1 MGRWVSSIAGCVLLL
16 SFWGGVAEAGKP
28 VRVLLLPL
36 QVFSPEKETQDLR
49 VLVEKVIATRLQGE
63 GDLQVIH
70 DPQRTPPAQGYTQE
84 SAREEGRKADASWVI
99 WGSLTQVG
107 RTLSLDMLAMRMEG
121 PERPLTIAVHAQ
133 DKDQL
138 LGAADS
144 EVDKVISKM
153 VERPKIVEIKV
164 EGNRR
169 IGQDAIL
176 LKVKSRVGDDY
187 SPSRLQ
193 ADVREV
199 EKLGYFDDVQVSVKD
214 VPGGKSVSFVVKEKP
229 TIREV
234 LITGN
239 EKIDTDKIREVLTI
253 QPQSIL
259 NYQALKDGAEKIKK
273 LYQEKGFYGA
283 EVSYELKDLEGNQKG
298 VVFKIKEG
306 KKFWVKTI
314 RFEGNESFPEKELK
328 SVMKTKEKDWLFW
341 ITDSGVLDQETLRQD
356 LERLSDFYM
365 NHGYLRN
372 KVGTPRIDT
381 EAEWIHITIPIQE
394 GPVYTVRRVKL
405 EGDLL
410 EDEASMKASLT
421 VKEGEPFSREKLR
434 NDIQNLTDKYADLG
448 YAYAEVKPQSNIDD
462 GERAVDLTLR
472 IQQKQ
477 KVHIGRIR
485 IMGNTKTR
493 DKVIR
498 REILL
503 AEGDTFS
510 STALKKSNERLRA
523 LKYFEEVNITT
534 SPGPTPDVVDLN
546 VEVKEQQTGS
556 FSIGAG
562 YSSVDKLIGVAEIQ
576 QTNLFGRGY
585 KVRLRAE
592 LGTKRQFY
600 TFTFIDPWLLDTRTS
615 MKVDVYNVDRV
626 YLSFT
631 RSAIGGSTFFTHPLD
646 RFLDKLTAFW
656 GYRAEDVKVT
666 DVDKDAAFIFKA
678 QKGRHLTSEVIL
690 GLTYDSRDQALYPS
704 RGNLTTFS
712 TEFAGL
718 GGDNRFVKHV
728 VSSAQYFPL
737 PWDTVFMARGQFGY
751 AYGWGNKDL
760 PVYER
765 FFLGGIDSIRGFK
778 PGGVGPRDPATGDIV
793 GGDTQLF
800 FNFEYIFPILKKL
813 ELRGVIFYD
822 TGNAFLTKES
832 GLVDIGSFRHTA
844 GAGLRW
850 YSPFG
855 PLRVEVGY
863 NLRPEADEKRIEWAF
878 GMGGSF

>member
-1 MGRWVSSIAGCVLLL
+1 MNRRVILAVGCLLL
-16 SFWGGVAEAGKP
+16 WSSWNGRGVAAQP
-28 VRVLLLPL
+28 VRVKLLPF
-36 QVFSPEKETQDLR
+36 QVFSAEKEAGE
-49 VLVEKVIATRLQGE
+49 VKSVVEKVIAARLQSEE
-63 GDLQVIH
+63 GVSVLH
-70 DPQRTPPAQGYTQE
+70 EPGLTPPSEGYTE
-84 SAREEGRKADASWVI
+84 EKAREEGKSSGAGWVI
-99 WGSLTQVG
+99 WGTLTQLG
-107 RTLSLDMLAMRMEG
+107 RALSLDIRVLKVEG
-121 PERPLTIAVHAQ
+121 PEKPVAIGVQAQ
-133 DKDQL
+133 DRDQL
-138 LGAADS
+138 VGMVDQ
-144 EVDKVISKM
+144 EVDKVLSRM
-153 VERPKIVEIKV
+153 VPRPKVVDVKV

-169 IGQDAIL
+169 IGTDAIML
-176 LKVKSRVGDDY
+176 RVKTRVGDDY

-193 ADVREV
+193 ADVREI
-199 EKLGYFDDVQVSVKD
+199 EKMGYFDDVQVIARD
-214 VPGGKSVSFVVKEKP
+214 VTGGKAVNFVLKEKP

-239 EKIDTDKIREVLTI
+239 EKIDTDKLKEAITI

-259 NYQALKDGAEKIKK
+259 NYQALKDAADRMKK

-283 EVSYELKDLEGNQKG
+283 EISYELKDLEGNQKG
-298 VVFKIKEG
+298 VVFKVKEG
-306 KKFWVKTI
+306 KKFWIKSI
-314 RFEGNESFPEKELK
+314 KFEGNNSFTEKELK
-328 SVMKTKEKDWLFW
+328 KVMKTKEKDWLFW
-341 ITDSGVLDQETLRQD
+341 ITDSGVLDQEALRQD

-365 NHGYLRN
+365 NHGHLRN
-372 KVGTPRIDT
+372 KIGTPRIETDV
-381 EAEWIHITIPIQE
+381 EWIYISIPVEE
-394 GPVYTVRRVKL
+394 GPVYKVRNVSL
-405 EGDLL
+405 EGDLV
-410 EDEASMKASLT
+410 EDEASLKSKMTL
-421 VKEGEPFSREKLR
+421 KEGEPFSREKLR
-434 NDIQNLTDKYADLG
+434 NDVQNLTDRYADMG
-448 YAYAEVKPQSNIDD
+448 YAYAEVKPFSNIRDD
-462 GERAVDLTLR
+462 DKTVDIAIK

-477 KVHIGRIR
+477 KVRIGRIR
-485 IMGNTKTR
+485 IVGNTKTR

-534 SPGPTPDVVDLN
+534 SPGQTPDVVDLN

-562 YSSVDKLIGVAEIQ
+562 YSSVDKLIGVAEVQ

-615 MKVDVYNVDRV
+615 MKLDLYNVDRV
-626 YLSFT
+626 YVSFT
-631 RSAIGGSTFFTHPLD
+631 RSAVGGSLIFTRPMD

-666 DVDKDAAFIFKA
+666 DVDEDAALIFKS

-690 GLTYDSRDQALYPS
+690 GVTYDTRDQALYPS
-704 RGNLTTFS
+704 KGNLSTFS

-718 GGDNRFVKHV
+718 GGDNQFVKHV
-728 VSSAQYFPL
+728 ISSAQYFPFA
-737 PWDTVFMARGQFGY
+737 WDTVFMVRGEFGY

-765 FFLGGIDSIRGFK
+765 FFLGGINSIRGFK
-778 PGGVGPRDPATGDIV
+778 PGAVGPRDPKTGDIV
-793 GGDTQLF
+793 GGDTELF
-800 FNFEYIFPILKKL
+800 FNVEYIFPILKKL
-813 ELRGVIFYD
+813 ELRGVLFYD
-822 TGNAFLTKES
+822 TGNAFLVKDS
-832 GLVDIGSFRHTA
+832 GLVDVGSFRHTA
-844 GAGLRW
+844 GAGIRW

-855 PLRVEVGY
+855 PIRVEVGY